1 MIDNAIFCRHLTTT
15 RPLPP
20 RPDIVSSQTG
30 PFDSVNSP
38 RHISLAPIE
47 KPNIPSSIDTLD
59 EQKTNK
65 KPKDKKK
72 KKKKKK
78 KDEEQDNPADVQDN
92 NVLT

>member
-1 MIDNAIFCRHLTTT
+1 
-15 RPLPP
+15 
-20 RPDIVSSQTG
+20 VSSQTG
-30 PFDSVNSP
+30 PFDSVNLP

-47 KPNIPSSIDTLD
+47 KPNIPSSIDALD

>member
-1 MIDNAIFCRHLTTT
+1 MIDNAMFCKHLTTT

-20 RPDIVSSQTG
+20 RPDIASSQTG
-30 PFDSVNSP
+30 RFDSVDSP
-38 RHISLAPIE
+38 RPILLAPIE

-65 KPKDKKK
+65 KPKDKT
-72 KKKKKK
+72 KKKKK
-78 KDEEQDNPADVQDN
+78 KDDEWDNPADVQDN

>member
-1 MIDNAIFCRHLTTT
+1 MIDNAMFCKHLTTI

-20 RPDIVSSQTG
+20 RPDIASSQTG
-30 PFDSVNSP
+30 RFDSVDSP
-38 RHISLAPIE
+38 RPILLAPIE

-65 KPKDKKK
+65 KPKDKT
-72 KKKKKK
+72 KKKKK